1 MVVVA
6 GTRDAEATLAALIS
20 AGLVYR
26 FIHKPMSPARARLFA
41 DAAVKKYQE
50 HRSRAAASRLRR
62 AALVRRPLA
71 AGVGALAL
79 VACIAVFALR
89 DRASGPRIAPTP
101 KPVLVTASDA
111 ARAAAPATVP
121 AAAQANVPA
130 GTPASSGEVRER
142 LLAQAETALL
152 AERLDDAATA
162 IEVARNAGVEA
173 GRIAFLNAQLAKSRE
188 RRVVSPSAAA
198 PGKGES
204 PVTPLVIGTGQAGSG
219 LIAAQRHDALSV
231 TSPAQATGPASAIGS
246 AQAIGSAPASVSPQ
260 ATSPAHAIG
269 SAPAGGPIAPP
280 ASGATPAGPAP
291 LGPAIA
297 ALGSTDAKSP
307 LTGGTDPASA
317 QRQSSGTRSDIVDAN
332 SLTLLKS
339 VPPAYPAK
347 AAMSGTEGWVEL
359 DFSVLA
365 NGTVKAIGVRAA
377 NPTGV
382 FEEAAKNALARWRY
396 APVLRDGQPTE
407 QRARIRLRFTLQN

>member
-1 MVVVA
+1 
-6 GTRDAEATLAALIS
+6 
-20 AGLVYR
+20 
-26 FIHKPMSPARARLFA
+26 MSPARARLFA

-111 ARAAAPATVP
+111 ARAVAPATVP

-231 TSPAQATGPASAIGS
+231 TGPAQATGPASAIGS
-246 AQAIGSAPASVSPQ
+246 AQASGSAPASVSAQATSPAQASGSAQ

-291 LGPAIA
+291 PGPAIA